1 MKFIANPAVTIY
13 CSLQLQRCIV
23 IHQSNKVMV
32 EGNIAFGHQGHCFM
46 LEDGVE
52 VGNVFNE
59 NLGTDGWRLSC
70 SESIMGDKDDFEAS
84 TFWISNAL
92 NTL

>member
-1 MKFIANPAVTIY
+1 MGTILVLTIN

-23 IHQSNKVMV
+23 IHQSHNVTV
-32 EGNIAFGHQGHCFM
+32 EGNIAFGHLGHCFM

-52 VGNVFNE
+52 EGNVFKE

-70 SESIMGDKDDFEAS
+70 AEGIMGEKDDFEAS
-84 TFWISNAL
+84 TFWISNARNEL
-92 NTL
+92 